1 MRLDILKRKVKRF
14 ANQKIKVQKLLI
26 SSSCTFIHK
35 TNLFGG

>member
-14 ANQKIKVQKLLI
+14 ENQKIKVQKLLI

-35 TNLFGG
+35 TNL